1 MPAES
6 LFNPI
11 ASEHPCHTI
20 EFDGRCL
27 SVPEGVSLAAA
38 LLAGGVR
45 STRTTPVTGQ
55 PRAPYCLMGVCFEC
69 LVEIDGVPNCQACMV
84 TVRPGMSVRS
94 QQGARALAAAS
105 EMECDHYEA

>member
-1 MPAES
+1 MSAES
-6 LFNPI
+6 LFHPI
-11 ASEHPCHTI
+11 AGELPEYTI
-20 EFDGRCL
+20 EFDGRPL
-27 SVPEGVSLAAA
+27 SVPQGISLAAA

-45 STRTTPVTGQ
+45 STRTTPVSGQ

-84 TVRPGMSVRS
+84 TVRAGMSVRS
-94 QQGARALAAAS
+94 QQGARALAAAA

>member
-6 LFNPI
+6 LFHPTTR
-11 ASEHPCHTI
+11 EHSWHTI
-20 EFDGRCL
+20 EFDGRTL

-38 LLAGGVR
+38 LLAAGVR
-45 STRTTPVTGQ
+45 STRTTPVSGQ

-84 TVRPGMSVRS
+84 TVRAGMRVRS
-94 QQGARALAAAS
+94 QQGARALAVTA
-105 EMECDHYEA
+105 EMGCDRYEA